1 MDVYRI
7 YGYIWCMQF
16 FMKVQPGVGNA
27 VWASAS
33 LEAWLLESLG
43 SWWTWAKGNQYQV
56 CLLSKSACVMASWCK
71 KLRLCAVSFKGIDC
85 QLLSY
90 LHPSESYE
98 HIWTSNRLSNP
109 VDRMQRVRTGD
120 PKRGTVWAK
129 ALIFSAVYFGF
140 VVHLDDLDRCLE
152 SGPLE
157 KLWGLGLEA
166 TYEPIIFWQRAHA
179 ASFVVQLQENN
190 ISTRRTYTSQYFTI
204 NVSARSLFNILQTSA
219 IPSPEA
225 MLGQSMLQHTRF
237 PRALITVCLGLSL
250 VTLKKGSLSELHLY
264 IQKHA
269 KVFDPEKALAKV
281 VQKELSA
288 NDAGSPNG
296 SRTKSCE
303 ETTKTS
309 RQMRWKGTGKLRL
322 SRNTSMC

>member
-1 MDVYRI
+1 
-7 YGYIWCMQF
+7 
-16 FMKVQPGVGNA
+16 
-27 VWASAS
+27 
-33 LEAWLLESLG
+33 
-43 SWWTWAKGNQYQV
+43 
-56 CLLSKSACVMASWCK
+56 
-71 KLRLCAVSFKGIDC
+71 
-85 QLLSY
+85 
-90 LHPSESYE
+90 
-98 HIWTSNRLSNP
+98 
-109 VDRMQRVRTGD
+109 
-120 PKRGTVWAK
+120 
-129 ALIFSAVYFGF
+129 
-140 VVHLDDLDRCLE
+140 
-152 SGPLE
+152 
-157 KLWGLGLEA
+157 
-166 TYEPIIFWQRAHA
+166 
-179 ASFVVQLQENN
+179 VVQLQENN

-309 RQMRWKGTGKLRL
+309 RQMR
-322 SRNTSMC
+322 